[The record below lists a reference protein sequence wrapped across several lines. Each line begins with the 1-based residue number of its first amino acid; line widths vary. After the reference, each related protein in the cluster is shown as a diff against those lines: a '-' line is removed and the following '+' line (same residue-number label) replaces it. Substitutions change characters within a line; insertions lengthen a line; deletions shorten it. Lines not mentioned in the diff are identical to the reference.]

1 MRLKVLARSG
11 RPRTRDFPSHAGC
24 ARKPVSRFA
33 RHARHPLIPTGLAAD
48 GTPSKEVEIERFRH
62 GGKGGG
68 GGSRRLCET
77 ASGAT
82 DEGKKSR
89 GGYLP
94 AEREA
99 AVQDAGAWGQR
110 TSLGS
115 LRASQSK
122 PEHHGCGMWSRRG
135 PKRVPRAPPPIAI
148 SLAGSG
154 SSTIAAARLVLKSPP
169 IPHHPNSPRL
179 RTRLYVLRR
188 LPLSNFTP
196 HYHLQTTEVCHRQDL
211 LQQRWA
217 PH

>member
-11 RPRTRDFPSHAGC
+11 RPRTPVESTGKQHQRKRSSPDERDFPSHAGC

-154 SSTIAAARLVLKSPP
+154 SSTIAAARLVLK
-169 IPHHPNSPRL
+169 
-179 RTRLYVLRR
+179 
-188 LPLSNFTP
+188 
-196 HYHLQTTEVCHRQDL
+196 
-211 LQQRWA
+211 
-217 PH
+217 